1 VAALGT
7 PEEQQTWARL
17 KRIED
22 FLAAHPDDP
31 DLAEMREKHRLMK
44 GVMYWRLSE
53 SFKARLW
60 NERRSVKEL
69 EASLKDTQKRA
80 LLVRQARVGMP
91 ASNGGYGTRVAA
103 LRGRIDDLQLR
114 ISDVSAKQNLF
125 LQQLAIR
132 ELEGQKQ
139 RIDTYEIQ
147 ARYELAAIYDRA
159 SNPPSPPSK
168 PAPAPDAD
176 PKAQP

>member
-1 VAALGT
+1 
-7 PEEQQTWARL
+7 
-17 KRIED
+17 
-22 FLAAHPDDP
+22 
-31 DLAEMREKHRLMK
+31 MK

-69 EASLKDTQKRA
+69 EVSLKDTQKRA
-80 LLVRQARVGMP
+80 LAVRQARIGVP
-91 ASNGGYGTRVAA
+91 ASTGDYGSRVAK

-114 ISDVSAKQNLF
+114 ISDVSEKQNQF

-159 SNPPSPPSK
+159 ANPPSPAP
-168 PAPAPDAD
+168 PAPAKKD
-176 PKAQP
+176 QP